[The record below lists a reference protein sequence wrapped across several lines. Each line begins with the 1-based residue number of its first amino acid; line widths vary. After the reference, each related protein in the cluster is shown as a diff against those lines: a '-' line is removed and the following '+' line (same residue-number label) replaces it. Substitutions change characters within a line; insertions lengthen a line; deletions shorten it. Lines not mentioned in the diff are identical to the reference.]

1 MDMEETQEVDEGRE
15 SKASR
20 RLAEGR
26 ERLERMQLKSMG
38 DFHKNQRDLQ
48 SQMEL
53 FKWMEEQQ
61 ESWQREREAW
71 QREREAWQ
79 RERET
84 SQREREASQRERE
97 STESELRKSR
107 LQVTQLQSDL
117 DRRSAEF
124 ESTESELRKLRLQV
138 TQLQADLDR
147 HLAEIESKAELNMNG
162 SRQVLAPITPEALK
176 ARTPFMK
183 GVRCDGKEND
193 GEEVERLRREREHWK
208 EKAKS
213 ASKLYKGLQSQY
225 HSVVGL
231 KGSGGQLASNHEQ
244 LQNALEV
251 GLEKPSKIRRR
262 SAVDTPTQGRDSRS
276 ASPVS
281 SDLIAPNSPGADF
294 KFLTPQPVAGPTP
307 STPRLR
313 AEVEAEPVLPESSK
327 AIVQAPSTKKK
338 AGGLDR
344 GLEGEPVEAIGML
357 SLFFLCCGRLLS
369 SIMCFGL
376 GYILVDRVRF
386 FPCIKRCTLTR

>member
-1 MDMEETQEVDEGRE
+1 MEEETQEVDEGRE

-53 FKWMEEQQ
+53 FKWMEEEQ

-84 SQREREASQRERE
+84 SQREREASQRERKAM
-97 STESELRKSR
+97 ESELGKS
-107 LQVTQLQSDL
+107 
-117 DRRSAEF
+117 
-124 ESTESELRKLRLQV
+124 RLQV

-147 HLAEIESKAELNMNG
+147 RSAKSESTESELRELRLQVTRLQADLERHLAEGESKAELNLNG

-183 GVRCDGKEND
+183 GVRGDGKENE
-193 GEEVERLRREREHWK
+193 EEVERLRREREHWK

-213 ASKLYKGLQSQY
+213 ATKLYKGLQSQY

-244 LQNALEV
+244 LQDALEA
-251 GLEKPSKIRRR
+251 GLEKPPKIRRR
-262 SAVDTPTQGRDSRS
+262 SAADTPTQGRDSRS

-281 SDLIAPNSPGADF
+281 SDLNAPNSPAADF
-294 KFLTPQPVAGPTP
+294 KFLPPQPVAGPTP
-307 STPRLR
+307 PTPRIH
-313 AEVEAEPVLPESSK
+313 AEVEAEPVHPESSK
-327 AIVQAPSTKKK
+327 ATVQVPSTKKK

-344 GLEGEPVEAIGML
+344 VPEGEPVEAIGTQHHCFFVVVDYGAQLRVLGLDKFL
-357 SLFFLCCGRLLS
+357 STVS
-369 SIMCFGL
+369 DS
-376 GYILVDRVRF
+376 
-386 FPCIKRCTLTR
+386 FPVSNAAH